1 MTDRGAG
8 PAYRWLAGQ
17 FAAPHGLIGRWF
29 IAPWL
34 DRISAAMN
42 RLTLERLALRGD
54 EQVLEV
60 GFGGCGLLAMLIEAT
75 EGRVVGVDVSETIVE
90 RARRRFRRTPRV
102 VLYRA
107 SVETLPLADA
117 CFDKACSV
125 NNLYFWPDPEAGM
138 RELARVLRPGG
149 QLAIAFEP
157 PEELRKWPG
166 HRFGFRL
173 FEEAEVARLMESAGF
188 TSIRRAEGCGRR
200 PDLFLCL
207 TGERG
212 APEAAS

>member
-8 PAYRWLAGQ
+8 PAYRWLARQ

-42 RLTLERLALRGD
+42 RLALDRLELRRG
-54 EQVLEV
+54 ENVLEI
-60 GFGGCGLLAMLIEAT
+60 GFGGGGLLAMLIEAT
-75 EGRVVGVDVSETIVE
+75 DRRVIGVDVSETMVE
-90 RARRRFRRTPRV
+90 RARRRFRRAPRV

-117 CFDKACSV
+117 SVDKACSV

-149 QLAIAFEP
+149 RLAIAFEP
-157 PEELRKWPG
+157 PDELRKWPG

-173 FEEAEVARLMESAGF
+173 FEEAEVVRLMESAGF
-188 TSIRRAEGCGRR
+188 IRIRRAEGRGRM
-200 PDLFLCL
+200 PDRFLCL